1 MGIFAAAAGELRTL
15 PTSNPR
21 NPAYWLTRLFQGD
34 PTASG
39 VRVTDESALAVTTVF
54 ASCRNLAED
63 VGTLPFPVY
72 EETTRG
78 KVRQPGHSVH
88 GLLNRQANPEMSA
101 TDMRQT
107 LQGHAALRGN
117 GLAEIEWSDRGPAI
131 ALWPLD
137 PRRVRLVRAGR
148 DVEIAGA
155 PEGAL
160 VYLVTLPNGQEKPL
174 VPSNVFHV
182 KGWGNGLWGHSV
194 LSFGREAI
202 GLTMAAREYGAR
214 FFGNDARPGMY
225 LKADGKVPEQTK
237 KDLKASWEDA
247 HRPLENKHRMAILEG
262 GISLETV
269 GMSPEDSQFTETRKH
284 QRTELGELF
293 RMPPDKLMDYERAT
307 FTNVEYSDLIYVKY
321 TLRAWFVRWEQEAN
335 RKLLALPFMSE
346 HVAEGLLRGDFKSRT
361 EGYSALRAAGGIT
374 PNQIADRENLP
385 RSSNPIADE
394 ILVPLNSVPAS
405 ALDEYGMTLRDR
417 VNMAGVLVRAGYE
430 RNGPNGVLQALGLPE
445 IGHTGLVPI
454 TVQVD
459 PSTLTDPTSQP
470 GGAQP

>member
-1 MGIFAAAAGELRTL
+1 MGIFASAASELRTL
-15 PTSNPR
+15 PTSSPR

-72 EETTRG
+72 ETTEKG
-78 KVRQPGHSVH
+78 KIRRPLHSVH

-101 TDMRQT
+101 ADMRQT

-137 PRRVRLVRAGR
+137 PRKVRLVRAGR

-155 PEGAL
+155 PDGAL
-160 VYLVTLPNGQEKPL
+160 LYLVTLPSGQERAL
-174 VPSNVFHV
+174 VPANVFHL

-225 LKADGKVPEQTK
+225 LKADGKVPDQTK

-247 HRPLENKHRMAILEG
+247 HRPLENKHRMA
-262 GISLETV
+262 
-269 GMSPEDSQFTETRKH
+269 MSPEDSQFTETLKH

-307 FTNVEYSDLIYVKY
+307 FTNVEHSDLVYTKY
-321 TLRAWFVRWEQEAN
+321 TLRAWFVRWEQESN
-335 RKLLALPFMSE
+335 RKLLALPLMRD
-346 HVAEGLLRGDFKSRT
+346 HAAAGRRRGDAKSRG
-361 EGYSALRAAGGIT
+361 EYYASLRSSGGIT
-374 PNQIADRENLP
+374 PNQIAERENFE
-385 RSSNPIADE
+385 RSDNPVADE

-405 ALDEYGMTLRDR
+405 ALDENGMTLRDR
-417 VNMAGVLVRAGYE
+417 VNMAGVLARAGYLP
-430 RNGPNGVLQALGLPE
+430 NGPTGVLQALGLPE
-445 IGHTGLVPI
+445 IAHTGLVPV

-459 PSTLTDPTSQP
+459 PSTLTDPLPQP